1 MYKVQNS
8 LNYRSWEV
16 DSRDDLLAELEHL
29 NARRNPLDQK
39 EDWDIF
45 YLSEQGELL
54 QKTSISFPFQE
65 TIDEL
70 LADFGYAKPKPRKS
84 FFSSIFGRKKEKAI
98 PEAIPEPI
106 QEVSEVVVDK
116 DKVGHL
122 DLESI
127 LEESALP
134 PQDTEDESL
143 EVEAPEEEEEPLQT
157 QTSPEPSPEEED
169 SIFHHVAQPKPEKVA
184 AKAET
189 KEVVAETSIL
199 PEEEE
204 PLQTQIV
211 TKERTSIMKVTSVSD
226 VESLSVSRLQSD
238 MELTLTTEIEQIDAL
253 IARLQEQRKG
263 HLHLLEHLQ
272 QFKLN

>member
-45 YLSEQGELL
+45 YLSDQGELL
-54 QKTSISFPFQE
+54 QKTSISFPFSE

-70 LADFGYAKPKPRKS
+70 LADFGYAKPKSRNS
-84 FFSSIFGRKKEKAI
+84 FFSRIFGRKKEKAI

-106 QEVSEVVVDK
+106 QEVYEVVIEK
-116 DKVGHL
+116 DKGEQQ
-122 DLESI
+122 DLESV

-134 PQDTEDESL
+134 PQETERESL
-143 EVEAPEEEEEPLQT
+143 EVEAPKEKEEPLQT
-157 QTSPEPSPEEED
+157 QPSPEPSPEEED
-169 SIFHHVAQPKPEKVA
+169 SIFDHVAQPQPEKA
-184 AKAET
+184 ATKAET